1 MTRQSRVTTL
11 PSHQTDQTNI
21 PTGYNT
27 RGVVSNMRNC
37 QSPVS
42 MSQSVSES
50 DTIISARDAS
60 TSEKLPLLLLFS
72 EISSIRAIAVKLH
85 VKKQQTCFVQMKFEL
100 NFVAEKPCWTKKT
113 LSIYK
118 IHRPSMFANKSCQ
131 PIFSR
136 CIRTA
141 VNVHISYFLHMY
153 SIEV

>member
-1 MTRQSRVTTL
+1 
-11 PSHQTDQTNI
+11 
-21 PTGYNT
+21 
-27 RGVVSNMRNC
+27 MRNC

-60 TSEKLPLLLLFS
+60 TSEKLPLLLLFL

-118 IHRPSMFANKSCQ
+118 IHRPGMFVNKKL
-131 PIFSR
+131 P
-136 CIRTA
+136 TD
-141 VNVHISYFLHMY
+141 FLQM
-153 SIEV
+153 